1 MEARTTNCWKYGHP
15 EFTFHCH
22 DDVLDVDIKWLTD
35 YIEGSVAQGEVYKP
49 NETFQIGWTT
59 TKIQKTHNNGL
70 IIMEPDWTG
79 KIPFD
84 FVDSLTQT
92 LFQLRRQIAMA
103 ESVGLKDEIDFPNLK
118 ETGVLCKNIG
128 SIEHGIMG
136 RGQREGK
143 FSGWYLLCRDHDHH
157 SKSVEELEEVSLYE
171 LACIAPD
178 IIDFLALPE
187 GVRIVFGGPERIRI
201 LLNNE
206 ELSIRLDSFLDR
218 TLKRSALE

>member
-1 MEARTTNCWKYGHP
+1 LLEYGHP
-15 EFTFHCH
+15 EFTFRCH
-22 DDVLDVDIKWLTD
+22 DDVPDVDIKWLTD
-35 YIEGSVAQGEVYKP
+35 YIEESVAQGEVYKP

-128 SIEHGIMG
+128 SIEHGIMA
-136 RGQREGK
+136 RRARDGK
-143 FSGWYLLCRDHDHH
+143 FSGWGLVCSNHDHH
-157 SKSVEELEEVSLYE
+157 FTALDESEEVSLYE
-171 LACIAPD
+171 MACIAPD

-187 GVRIVFGGPERIRI
+187 GVTIFFGGPERIKI
-201 LLNNE
+201 LRSE
-206 ELSIRLDSFLDR
+206 QELSIMPGSFLDR
-218 TLKRSALE
+218 KLKRSAPD